1 MLTKR
6 GYRVIETV
14 PEMYYVT
21 QNILVCPPLDGL
33 ESSEI
38 FAFDPEYASLTK
50 SMSFMPKLK
59 VMLPADDEIGVVHS

>member
-14 PEMYYVT
+14 PEMYHVT
-21 QNILVCPPLDGL
+21 KNILVCPPLDGL

-38 FAFDPEYASLTK
+38 FAFDPEYARLTK
-50 SMSFMPKLK
+50 SMAFM
-59 VMLPADDEIGVVHS
+59 